1 MAQKVSRR
9 TAIMSIWHHYGADD
23 LLVIDEAHHAA
34 APGWERAM
42 QQWPGRIIGMT
53 ATPWRLSK
61 KEGFDHLFGK
71 LICGPQTSELQSRRW
86 LCEARVL
93 LPPSKQRILGGEV
106 QPATGE
112 YTESGIELA
121 NRDRHDVMTA
131 QVLLFWQRHAHPR
144 QTIIY
149 AVSVKHARN
158 LVNVFNDAGI
168 PAASI
173 LADTPLPGRVSAIDK
188 FKKEALRV
196 LVNVAVA
203 TEGFDLPDASCIV
216 LARPTKSLALYL
228 QMAGRGLRPKENGGD
243 CVLLDLAGNAV
254 EHGLPEE
261 DRRWSLAPRGEEMN
275 GEAPVVWCSDC
286 KAVSSAASHRCGTC
300 GVPFGKE
307 CDRCGKWRPWTD
319 WSLEEHCGNAHAL
332 VCDRCHLDA
341 HVRSQLPVLDLMKW
355 LSGGKTMDPN
365 AAPNS
370 RNDTSESEL
379 DSIVKELLEDECR
392 SVLSDAEQRRQSL
405 RSKIETRE
413 TQLVDDSVLDRLFA
427 DHLNNIPN
435 EQRPRKN
442 IHRHRLYVEWHD
454 EFEKELADWKEEYE
468 ALENQQID
476 EQSKQLIVNRAR
488 GRLVKSLER
497 QAEAAGLYLTEKPE
511 PDGGQN
517 LAIPAINSRTKHLEA
532 GFAERVKGDLV
543 IRGSLF
549 SYNSGKSAMVIVLR
563 ELARLDSN
571 FLQRCAQDRAFR
583 GKKRRY
589 LARRVEDLFPD
600 RPDLRKLHE
609 RLEGGWLVSTN
620 LPNPKKEFLIKAA
633 VRVAG
638 LTLGRDVIV
647 PFMT

>member
-1 MAQKVSRR
+1 
-9 TAIMSIWHHYGADD
+9 
-23 LLVIDEAHHAA
+23 
-34 APGWERAM
+34 M

-61 KEGFDHLFGK
+61 KEGFDHLFGE

-93 LPPSKQRILGGEV
+93 LPPSEQRILGGEV
-106 QPATGE
+106 QLATGE

-131 QVLLFWQRHAHPR
+131 QVLLFWQRHAHSR
-144 QTIIY
+144 QTITY

-168 PAASI
+168 PAAII
-173 LADTPLPGRVSAIDK
+173 LADTPFAERVSAIDK

-228 QMAGRGLRPKENGGD
+228 QMAGRGLRPKDNGGD

-261 DRRWSLAPRGEEMN
+261 DRRWSLASRGEETD
-275 GEAPVVWCSDC
+275 GEAPVVWCPDC
-286 KAVSSAASHRCGTC
+286 KAMSSAASHRCGTC
-300 GVPFGKE
+300 AVPFGKD
-307 CDRCGKWRPWTD
+307 CDRCGKWRPWTG
-319 WSLEEHCGNAHAL
+319 WSLEKHCGNAHAL

-341 HVRSQLPVLDLMKW
+341 HIRSHLPILDLMKV
-355 LSGGKTMDPN
+355 LSGGETMNPN

-370 RNDTSESEL
+370 RNDTSEPEL
-379 DSIVKELLEDECR
+379 DSIVKKLLEDECR
-392 SVLSDAEQRRQSL
+392 RVVSDAEKRRRSL

-413 TQLVDDSVLDRLFA
+413 AQLVDDSVLDRLFE
-427 DHLNNIPN
+427 DHLDNIPS
-435 EQRPRKN
+435 EQRPIN
-442 IHRHRLYVEWHD
+442 TIHRSRLHVEWHD
-454 EFEKELADWKEEYE
+454 KLKKELADWKEEYE
-468 ALENQQID
+468 ELEKQQID

-488 GRLVKSLER
+488 GRLVKSLGR
-497 QAEAAGLYLTEKPE
+497 QAEAAGLYLTEKAE
-511 PDGGQN
+511 PGGGQN

-532 GFAERVKGDLV
+532 GTAERVKGELF
-543 IRGSLF
+543 IRGSKF
-549 SYNSGKSAMVIVLR
+549 PYKSGREAMVIVLR
-563 ELARLDSN
+563 ELARSNPN
-571 FLQRCAQDRAFR
+571 FLPRCAQDPAFR

-589 LARRVEDLFPD
+589 LAQRVDELFPG
-600 RPDLRKLHE
+600 RPDLEKLHE
-609 RLEGGWLVSTN
+609 QLEGGWLISTN
-620 LPNPKKEFLIKAA
+620 LNNPTKESIIKAA
-633 VRVAG
+633 VKVAG
-638 LTLGRDVIV
+638 LALGSDVMV
-647 PFMT
+647 PFIT